1 MSHQLQLLHAQTLIE
16 LLHPQPASDAMVE
29 ITGLA
34 PKCIPI
40 KRYFVDTA
48 VAASVGVETNL
59 QGYSVFVSIN
69 PRSAMS
75 GFERDVP
82 YVTAFGLDLQ
92 PERTSIEEVSKRM
105 TLGGIAPSITATS
118 GHGAHFYVKLSE
130 PVEPIKAK
138 LVWERLCKFT
148 GSDAVFNTNRIFRLT
163 GTVNWKSVPV
173 WCGITGVYPDHVYTL
188 SQVEAG
194 LDRLGAAPA
203 RQPKEGIPVPT
214 DPPMDWLDLQ
224 RKLHAGVLDIIA
236 TGEKNA
242 YSEKQITRSEA
253 DWVVVCA
260 LVNAGATDEMIHWV
274 YEKNPVGLL
283 KYREAGAHYLNQT
296 IESARRATSVPITN
310 RPVARAVGIP
320 RFTGGAGDPSRTR
333 SANRFYR

>member
-1 MSHQLQLLHAQTLIE
+1 
-16 LLHPQPASDAMVE
+16 
-29 ITGLA
+29 
-34 PKCIPI
+34 
-40 KRYFVDTA
+40 
-48 VAASVGVETNL
+48 
-59 QGYSVFVSIN
+59 
-69 PRSAMS
+69 
-75 GFERDVP
+75 
-82 YVTAFGLDLQ
+82 
-92 PERTSIEEVSKRM
+92 
-105 TLGGIAPSITATS
+105 
-118 GHGAHFYVKLSE
+118 
-130 PVEPIKAK
+130 
-138 LVWERLCKFT
+138 
-148 GSDAVFNTNRIFRLT
+148 
-163 GTVNWKSVPV
+163 
-173 WCGITGVYPDHVYTL
+173 
-188 SQVEAG
+188 
-194 LDRLGAAPA
+194 
-203 RQPKEGIPVPT
+203 
-214 DPPMDWLDLQ
+214 LDLQ